1 MIIIGMDCNE
11 LYNNLMEMKNSILFV
26 VGFCFLALFASCDK
40 EMDEVIEKEVV
51 DAVPGEGT
59 SDIPDGYFEVVFV
72 PQTGTTRTAVNGT
85 DGRIRHL
92 RYVVYKSTGEYVKE
106 KVVLQTTDATPS
118 WPLNALKDT
127 LPKGQYTAVFLGNV
141 EKTLF
146 PVPLSG
152 GGTAYSDVLLNY
164 KSNLANARIALPNA
178 EFSDTSE
185 YYWAKVNFSDTLA
198 QPTVL
203 LQRIISVFKLHR
215 NFVDAQTALDLLV
228 NNVLNSVDNDEY
240 RTSIKTILT
249 STIGG
254 VPLIGALLTPVV
266 NALLTPVTAAL
277 RVVLK
282 DLIVNQIA
290 IALTGNADQNGTLSK
305 LGILLNPWSQNNAG
319 AAIVTIHNFPKTI
332 DFSLAV
338 QSNYT
343 GDQRFRYALYSSG
356 GVHNEKDVLIK
367 GLNTTYDV
375 RKINVVGPGLITGVV
390 VDQVIDTWLLTG
402 MFVDVNDPIQTVTSA
417 NYRYKADY
425 SFVDLKL
432 KSYTG
437 QNSFNISVKL
447 ANIANIDGILGGVLG
462 ALTSTLLAPIKN
474 LTITVPVK
482 LPLLDISNMEVTG
495 GWSAVTTY

>member
-1 MIIIGMDCNE
+1 MHGMDCNE
-11 LYNNLMEMKNSILFV
+11 LYNNLMEMKSNILFV
-26 VGFCFLALFASCDK
+26 VGFCFLTFFTGCDK
-40 EMDEVIEKEVV
+40 EMDEVVEKEVA
-51 DAVPGEGT
+51 DAVPDEGT
-59 SDIPDGYFEVVFV
+59 SNIPDGYFEVVFI
-72 PQTGTTRTAVNGT
+72 PQTGTTRAAVSGA

-92 RYVVYKSTGEYVKE
+92 RYVVYKFTGEYVKE
-106 KVVLQTTDATPS
+106 KVVLQPTDAIPS

-146 PVPLSG
+146 PVPVSG
-152 GGTAYSDVLLNY
+152 GGTTYSDVLLNY
-164 KSNLANARIALPNA
+164 QSNLADARIALPNA

-185 YYWAKVNFSDTLA
+185 YYWAKVDFSDTSSA

-215 NFVDAQTALDLLV
+215 NFVDAQAALDLLTDHI
-228 NNVLNSVDNDEY
+228 LNSVDNDEY
-240 RTSIKTILT
+240 RASIKTILT
-249 STIGG
+249 SAIDG
-254 VPLIGALLTPVV
+254 VPLIGGSSASVV
-266 NALLTPVTAAL
+266 NALLSPVTAEL

-282 DLIVNQIA
+282 DLIVNQIS

-319 AAIVTIHNFPKTI
+319 AAIVTIRDFPKII

-338 QSNYT
+338 QSYYT
-343 GDQRFRYALYSSG
+343 GDQRFKYALYSSG
-356 GVHNEKDVLIK
+356 GAHNEKDVLIK

-375 RKINVVGPGLITGVV
+375 RKINVVGSGLVTGVV

-402 MFVDVNDPIQTVTSA
+402 MFVDINDPIQTVASA

-425 SFVDLKL
+425 SFVDLRL
-432 KSYTG
+432 KSYAE

-462 ALTSTLLAPIKN
+462 TLTSSLLSPIKK

-482 LPLLDISNMEVTG
+482 LPLLDVSNMEVTG
-495 GWSAVTTY
+495 GWSEVTNY

>member
-1 MIIIGMDCNE
+1 MHGMDCNE
-11 LYNNLMEMKNSILFV
+11 LYNNLMEMKSNILFV
-26 VGFCFLALFASCDK
+26 VGFCFLTFFTGCDK
-40 EMDEVIEKEVV
+40 EMDEVVEKEVA
-51 DAVPGEGT
+51 DAVPDEGT
-59 SDIPDGYFEVVFV
+59 SNIPDGYFEVVFI
-72 PQTGTTRTAVNGT
+72 PQTGTTRAAVSGA

-106 KVVLQTTDATPS
+106 KVVLQPTDAIPS

-146 PVPLSG
+146 PVPVSG
-152 GGTAYSDVLLNY
+152 GGTTYSDVLLNY
-164 KSNLANARIALPNA
+164 QSNLADARIALPNA

-185 YYWAKVNFSDTLA
+185 YYWAKVDFSDTSSA

-215 NFVDAQTALDLLV
+215 NFVDAQAALDLLTDHI
-228 NNVLNSVDNDEY
+228 LNSVDNDEY
-240 RTSIKTILT
+240 RASIKTILT
-249 STIGG
+249 SAIDG
-254 VPLIGALLTPVV
+254 VPLIGGSSASVV
-266 NALLTPVTAAL
+266 NALLSPVTAEL

-282 DLIVNQIA
+282 DLIVNQIS

-319 AAIVTIHNFPKTI
+319 AAIVTIRDFPKII

-338 QSNYT
+338 QSYYT
-343 GDQRFRYALYSSG
+343 GDQRFKYALYSSG
-356 GVHNEKDVLIK
+356 GAHNEKDVLIK

-375 RKINVVGPGLITGVV
+375 RKINVVGSGLVTGVV

-402 MFVDVNDPIQTVTSA
+402 MFVDINDPIQTVASA

-425 SFVDLKL
+425 SFVDLRL
-432 KSYTG
+432 KSYAE

-462 ALTSTLLAPIKN
+462 TLTSSLLSPIKK

-482 LPLLDISNMEVTG
+482 LPLLDVSNMEVTG
-495 GWSAVTTY
+495 GWSEVTNY

>member
-1 MIIIGMDCNE
+1 MDCNE
-11 LYNNLMEMKNSILFV
+11 LYNNLMEMRDSILFV
-26 VGFCFLALFASCDK
+26 VGFCFLTLFAGCDK
-40 EMDEVIEKEVV
+40 EMDEVIEKEIV
-51 DAVPGEGT
+51 DAVPSEVA

-72 PQTGTTRTAVNGT
+72 PQTGTTRAAVNGT

-106 KVVLQTTDATPS
+106 KIVLKTTDATPS

-146 PVPLSG
+146 PVPVSG
-152 GGTAYSDVLLNY
+152 GGTTSSDVLLNY

-185 YYWAKVNFSDTLA
+185 YYWAKVNFSDTSA
-198 QPTVL
+198 QPAVL

-240 RTSIKTILT
+240 RTSIKTVLT
-249 STIGG
+249 SAVGS

-319 AAIVTIHNFPKTI
+319 AAIVTIRNFPKTI
-332 DFSLAV
+332 DFNLAV
-338 QSNYT
+338 QSYYT

-356 GVHNEKDVLIK
+356 GVHNEKDVHIK

-402 MFVDVNDPIQTVTSA
+402 MFVDVNDPVSTVASA
-417 NYRYKADY
+417 NRRYQADY

-437 QNSFNISVKL
+437 QNSFTLSVKL
-447 ANIANIDGILGGVLG
+447 GNIANIDGILGGILG
-462 ALTSTLLAPIKN
+462 TLGSALLSPIKS
-474 LTITVPVK
+474 LAITVPVK
-482 LPLLDISNMEVTG
+482 LPLLDISNMEVAG
-495 GWSAVTTY
+495 GWSVVTSY

>member
-11 LYNNLMEMKNSILFV
+11 LYNNLMEMKSSILFV

-106 KVVLQTTDATPS
+106 KVVVQTTDATPS

-402 MFVDVNDPIQTVTSA
+402 MFVDVNDPIQTVASA

-425 SFVDLKL
+425 SFVDLRL

-462 ALTSTLLAPIKN
+462 ALGSTLLSPIKN

>member
-1 MIIIGMDCNE
+1 MDCNE

-106 KVVLQTTDATPS
+106 KVVVQTTDATPS

-146 PVPLSG
+146 PVPVSG
-152 GGTAYSDVLLNY
+152 GGTTYSDVLLNY
-164 KSNLANARIALPNA
+164 QSTLANARIALPNA

-185 YYWAKVNFSDTLA
+185 YYWAKVNFSDTSA

-228 NNVLNSVDNDEY
+228 DHVLNAVDNDEY
-240 RTSIKTILT
+240 NASIKSILT
-249 STIGG
+249 STVGG
-254 VPLIGALLTPVV
+254 VPLIGALLTPVI
-266 NALLTPVTAAL
+266 NALLTPVTNAL

-319 AAIVTIHNFPKTI
+319 AAIVTIRNFPKTI
-332 DFSLAV
+332 DFNLAV
-338 QSNYT
+338 QSYYT

-390 VDQVIDTWLLTG
+390 VDQVLDTWLLTG
-402 MFVDVNDPIQTVTSA
+402 MFVDVNDPIQTLASA

-447 ANIANIDGILGGVLG
+447 GNIANIDGILGGVLG
-462 ALTSTLLAPIKN
+462 VLTSTLLAPIKN

-495 GWSAVTTY
+495 GWSAVTNY